1 MLVIILYTFLSSV
14 VSNASITVMPL
25 SPRLVVGGNYVGDL
39 TPCSNMPFGRGMC
52 IIRGSTCTFLYLFST
67 DLMKE
72 MVPVE
77 GNQVIT
83 LFKSPITPYLL
94 PTWEG
99 EA

>member
-39 TPCSNMPFGRGMC
+39 TPCSNMPFGRGIC

-67 DLMKE
+67 DE
-72 MVPVE
+72 RDGPCRRESGNYPV
-77 GNQVIT
+77 QIPYYT
-83 LFKSPITPYLL
+83 LP
-94 PTWEG
+94 PTNLG
-99 EA
+99 G